1 MHFIVLRFT
10 AGHKSMVP
18 NLFRYIPLLLILEF
32 FISPMLHKF
41 NMVAEKV
48 KKVICEMT
56 QIARCGLKQ
65 SRSPQGS
72 FGGLSPQTKLQDPQI
87 ETWKT
92 INQWS
97 FVNF

>member
-1 MHFIVLRFT
+1 
-10 AGHKSMVP
+10 
-18 NLFRYIPLLLILEF
+18 
-32 FISPMLHKF
+32 MLHKF

-72 FGGLSPQTKLQDPQI
+72 FGGLSPQTKLQAPQI
-87 ETWKT
+87 ET
-92 INQWS
+92 
-97 FVNF
+97 